1 MAKEDVSLLLL
12 GPFGTFQGRA
22 VKLPEGILL
31 LRPKSKHFLLVR
43 KDGMKESIL
52 SDCEYL
58 IIREGSD
65 KGYEVFDRSLLFVLL
80 CRSQVIHKHHQH
92 EKHHSNTNILATS
105 THISKLVCCQM

>member
-31 LRPKSKHFLLVR
+31 LRPKSKHFLHLLLVR
-43 KDGMKESIL
+43 KDEMKESIL

-65 KGYEVFDRSLLFVLL
+65 KGYEVFRQIVDV
-80 CRSQVIHKHHQH
+80 C
-92 EKHHSNTNILATS
+92 LA
-105 THISKLVCCQM
+105 M